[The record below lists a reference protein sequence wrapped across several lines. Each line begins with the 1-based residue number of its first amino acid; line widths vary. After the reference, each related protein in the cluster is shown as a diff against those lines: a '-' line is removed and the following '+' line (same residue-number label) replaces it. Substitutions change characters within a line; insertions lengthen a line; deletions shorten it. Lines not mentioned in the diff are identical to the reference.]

1 MAVTT
6 VVQAVLDLAVV
17 TAINERCSA
26 ATYSPTQY
34 PGQYHRR

>member
-1 MAVTT
+1 VWSVA
-6 VVQAVLDLAVV
+6 LVV